1 MGKKRI
7 YELAKELNVSSKQI
21 VDRANKQGF
30 DVKNHMSTVDDNQER
45 QIRQMFSKGG
55 SKPAH
60 QGNNHSNAP
69 HSTSQQ
75 NHKPA
80 SNGHSTNSN
89 HSSNAAHAQ
98 SRPAAHSNNGSNAV
112 SRNQQQTTH
121 SDNRTNNRN
130 NSTHSNT
137 ANDQEIILT
146 ITTRTTITRTV
157 RILQHRVTITIIPTT
172 TIATTVHQIIRLLDL
187 LRIQQVPIRHRAIIP
202 VQIRLTTATPTVF
215 PIEILEAAGLAA
227 V

>member
-1 MGKKRI
+1 MSP
-7 YELAKELNVSSKQI
+7 VSKSLT
-21 VDRANKQGF
+21 VLTSRDLTL
-30 DVKNHMSTVDDNQER
+30 KNHMSTVDDNQER

-146 ITTRTTITRTV
+146 ITTR
-157 RILQHRVTITIIPTT
+157 
-172 TIATTVHQIIRLLDL
+172 
-187 LRIQQVPIRHRAIIP
+187 QQSLEQFAYCN
-202 VQIRLTTATPTVF
+202 
-215 PIEILEAAGLAA
+215 IE
-227 V
+227 